1 MLLGHFWGHFWGYF
15 LCRLWPA
22 FQMASPTPGWPSML
36 DPWPKIDLAA
46 RNLELGP
53 SQDEQGLG
61 KSGRE
66 SNLSEGKPLFVHLEY
81 Y

>member
-1 MLLGHFWGHFWGYF
+1 
-15 LCRLWPA
+15 
-22 FQMASPTPGWPSML
+22 ML

-61 KSGRE
+61 KSRRE
-66 SNLSEGKPLFVHLEY
+66 SNLSEGSTLIVNLSKGSDCSGDPVL
-81 Y
+81 

>member
-1 MLLGHFWGHFWGYF
+1 
-15 LCRLWPA
+15 
-22 FQMASPTPGWPSML
+22 ML

-61 KSGRE
+61 KSRRE
-66 SNLSEGKPLFVHLEY
+66 SNLSEGKPPFVHLEY
-81 Y
+81 C

>member
-1 MLLGHFWGHFWGYF
+1 
-15 LCRLWPA
+15 
-22 FQMASPTPGWPSML
+22 ML
-36 DPWPKIDLAA
+36 DPWPEIDLAA
-46 RNLELGP
+46 GNLELGP

-66 SNLSEGKPLFVHLEY
+66 SNLSEGSTFIVNLEY